1 MGVSP
6 AIFESAGQRT
16 EHYVPGSYSRSSNV
30 SSPSGVTAGNLVV
43 LGKSTG
49 GEPFKLL
56 EFSGLADAQEVL
68 VGDEL
73 LRAVGY
79 AFNGSNTYIPQK
91 VFAMRVNDGTQSSL
105 DLISGSTT
113 VLKLKSWDWGLHT
126 NQLKLMLNNG
136 TTKGVKLSVAYKDD
150 LFVTDNIY
158 RDSLS
163 IQYVGDGVS
172 ANITVGETNISLSAT
187 DSESVTIDDY
197 TFNFDDFPTLDEL
210 ATRIND
216 TGKYSVTVLDIADG
230 VLSKHLDT
238 NPYVTTSESSTMVLT
253 SNLQAL
259 ADVLNQNQLIGEVEV
274 ATTTRQ
280 LPDVDNEYKYFTGG
294 TSGNYENAEWI
305 KALEQLE
312 TENVQLITTYSTD
325 AGIQALIANH
335 CTRMSSTEN
344 RKERTAILGCAIGES
359 DDDAIQRAIGFNNK
373 LVAYVCDNAI
383 ANNPINGKVETISGG
398 MLAVMLSGMESAM
411 AINEPLTNKSLNV
424 LGFTKKRTIAN
435 MGNMI
440 KNGLIVCNPNPENV
454 AENVCIRAVTTF
466 QGNNDLISCEKS
478 MVREDLYMNRDLR
491 NRYSIGIGRPNESST
506 SSIIQTLKD
515 AAREWALAG
524 YIVPKNGDNVWNIKV
539 KISGDK
545 VYLTFSRYLTAPR
558 NFVFITATNHVY
570 ESTVEV

>member
-56 EFSGLADAQEVL
+56 EFSGLADAQEIL

-73 LRAVGY
+73 LKAVGY
-79 AFNGSNTYIPQK
+79 AFNGSNTYIPQR
-91 VFAMRVNDGTQSSL
+91 VFAMRVNDGTQSGL
-105 DLISGSTT
+105 ELKTGNTT
-113 VLKLKSWDWGLHT
+113 VLTLKSWDWGLHT
-126 NQLKLMLNNG
+126 NQLKLMLNQA
-136 TTKGVKLSVAYKDD
+136 TTKGVKLSVAYKDE
-150 LFVTDNIY
+150 LIVTDNIF

-163 IQYVGDGVS
+163 VQYIGDGTS
-172 ANITVGETNISLSAT
+172 ANVTISDKNINLSAV
-187 DSESVTIDDY
+187 DSESATIDDY
-197 TFNFDDFPTLDEL
+197 TFSFEDFPTLDEL

-216 TGKYSVTVLDIADG
+216 TGKYVVSIIDITDG
-230 VLSKHLDT
+230 ALSQHLDT
-238 NPYVTTSESSTMVLT
+238 SSYVLQDGIAVTLT

-259 ADVLNQNQLIGEVEV
+259 VDVLRQNQFIGSVEV
-274 ATTTRQ
+274 SQTTRQ
-280 LPDVDNEYKYFTGG
+280 LPDINNEYKYFTGG
-294 TSGNYENAEWI
+294 TSGEYTISQWQQ
-305 KALEQLE
+305 ALEQLE
-312 TENVQLITTYSTD
+312 SENIQMITTYSTD
-325 AGIQALIANH
+325 DNIQALIANH

-344 RKERTAILGCAIGES
+344 RKERTAILGCAVGET
-359 DDDAIQRAIGFNNK
+359 DDVAIQRAVGFNNK
-373 LVAYVCDNAI
+373 LVAYVCDNAM
-383 ANNPINGKVETISGG
+383 ANNPIDGKVETISGG

-411 AINEPLTNKSLNV
+411 AVNEPLTNKTLNV

-515 AAREWALAG
+515 AAREWALSG
-524 YIVPKNGDNVWNIKV
+524 YIVPKKSDNVWNIKV

-545 VYLTFSRYLTAPR
+545 VFLTFSRYLTAPR

-570 ESTVEV
+570 ESTIEV

>member
-136 TTKGVKLSVAYKDD
+136 TSKGVKLSVAYKDD

-230 VLSKHLDT
+230 ALSKHLDT

-312 TENVQLITTYSTD
+312 TENVQMITTYSTD

-344 RKERTAILGCAIGES
+344 RKERTAILGCTIGES
-359 DDDAIQRAIGFNNK
+359 DDDAIQRSIGFNNK